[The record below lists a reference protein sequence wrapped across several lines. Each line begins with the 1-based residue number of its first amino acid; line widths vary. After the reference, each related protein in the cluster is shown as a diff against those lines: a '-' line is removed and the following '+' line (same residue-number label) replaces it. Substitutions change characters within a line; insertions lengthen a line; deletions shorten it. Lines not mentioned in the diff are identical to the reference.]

1 MNIAFIKKTALAF
14 LLATMIT
21 ACGKSEQID
30 TSEVVVGNQSEVKK
44 TYGKFTPKQ
53 KKQFDK
59 ANQYVEKQDTD
70 SAIKTLTPLAEEGQS
85 DSQNALAFI
94 YIKQNKVVEAKQWFE
109 KAAQQNHPEAQ
120 NNLGMIYLQGIGVAP
135 DYAKARQYFEQAAT
149 QNSILAQNNLG
160 MMYMQGTGVETNMAR
175 AKDYLTRA
183 AEQGSSLAQYN
194 VAMIYLNGLGGEP
207 VDKEQAKKYLQMA
220 AKQGDLDA
228 QSQLN
233 LLK

>member
-1 MNIAFIKKTALAF
+1 MNISLIKKTAVAL

-21 ACGKSEQID
+21 ACNKSEDYSNIP
-30 TSEVVVGNQSEVKK
+30 TVVKEHKIALK
-44 TYGKFTPKQ
+44 LYGKFTSQQ

-59 ANQYVEKQDTD
+59 ANQYIEKQDTD

-135 DYAKARQYFEQAAT
+135 DYEKARQYFEQAAT
-149 QNSILAQNNLG
+149 QNSILAQNNL
-160 MMYMQGTGVETNMAR
+160 
-175 AKDYLTRA
+175 
-183 AEQGSSLAQYN
+183 
-194 VAMIYLNGLGGEP
+194 
-207 VDKEQAKKYLQMA
+207 
-220 AKQGDLDA
+220 
-228 QSQLN
+228 
-233 LLK
+233 